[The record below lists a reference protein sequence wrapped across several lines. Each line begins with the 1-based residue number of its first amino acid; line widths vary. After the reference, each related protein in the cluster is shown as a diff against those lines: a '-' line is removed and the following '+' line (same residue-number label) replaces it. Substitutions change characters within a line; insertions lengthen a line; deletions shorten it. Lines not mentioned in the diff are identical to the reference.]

1 MYDEAYSAALQNAL
15 TEIRNICPDVHTSFL
30 FDKDGSIIAGD
41 NGTQEYNLE
50 KTVNSMEG
58 IFEKAETVGGLE
70 TLVIYGNRG
79 KVHISCVNDMYLA
92 LVASEKADMTYIQT
106 VSRVLIPTVIK
117 LLDSITSTPFKPA
130 PPKSSQFSPF
140 LLQKEQEM
148 KLEEDEALVEP
159 EEEMMKPIAKPTI
172 KTEEPEPEE
181 KETLDEVS
189 NQLIVDTLGGLL
201 VRGDTVEVDP
211 HVLEEWTQT
220 YGDVDIREVE
230 IESFNGNSTQ
240 CKVKPIKDSKLE
252 GKGLIRIPEKVCQ
265 ALEVK
270 KGELVKVSPL
280 IEEEE

>member
-58 IFEKAETVGGLE
+58 IFEKAETIGGLDA
-70 TLVIYGNRG
+70 LVIYGNRG

-106 VSRVLIPTVIK
+106 ISRVLIPTVIK

-130 PPKSSQFSPF
+130 PPKPPELSPF
-140 LLQKEQEM
+140 PLKKEPEM
-148 KLEEDEALVEP
+148 KVEEDAFVD
-159 EEEMMKPIAKPTI
+159 EEEDMTKPITKP
-172 KTEEPEPEE
+172 EEPEPIE

-220 YGDVDIREVE
+220 YSDTEIREVE
-230 IESFNGNSTQ
+230 IETFNGNSTQ

-265 ALEVK
+265 ALEVR

>member
-58 IFEKAETVGGLE
+58 IFEKAETIGGLDA
-70 TLVIYGNRG
+70 LVIYGNKG

-106 VSRVLIPTVIK
+106 ISRVLIPTVIK

-130 PPKSSQFSPF
+130 PPKPSQFSPF
-140 LLQKEQEM
+140 PLKKEPEM
-148 KLEEDEALVEP
+148 KVEEDELVDQ
-159 EEEMMKPIAKPTI
+159 EEEVTKPLTKPVMKP
-172 KTEEPEPEE
+172 EEPEPIE

-220 YGDVDIREVE
+220 YGDADIREVE
-230 IESFNGNSTQ
+230 IETFNGNSTQ

-265 ALEVK
+265 ALEVR

>member
-30 FDKDGSIIAGD
+30 FDKEGSIIAGD

-58 IFEKAETVGGLE
+58 IFEKAETIGGLDA
-70 TLVIYGNRG
+70 LVIYGNRG

-106 VSRVLIPTVIK
+106 ISRVLIPTVIK

-130 PPKSSQFSPF
+130 PPKPPELSPF
-140 LLQKEQEM
+140 SLKKEQEM
-148 KLEEDEALVEP
+148 KVEEDAFVD
-159 EEEMMKPIAKPTI
+159 EEEMTKPITKP
-172 KTEEPEPEE
+172 EEPEPIE

-220 YGDVDIREVE
+220 YGDADIREVE
-230 IESFNGNSTQ
+230 IETFNGNSTQ

-252 GKGLIRIPEKVCQ
+252 GKGLIRIPEKICQ
-265 ALEVK
+265 ALEVR